1 MNIAI
6 GKIGKVMLFSHKK
19 WGLGGG
25 DPAVSILYT
34 AIADMNPDCTFYIL
48 GRSDFG
54 SLTAEEKA
62 TLFPRN
68 NVIDCWS
75 EVTRE
80 ESWVTVEE
88 WIKPEEWDIP
98 RIEAKKNKI
107 KEMPLDFLKKYNVK
121 LDAAIMFAGMVSSV
135 NMENTIKSVRGK
147 GFSKTLAQ
155 FQHTAGP
162 VIHVLNVTKVP
173 MFTISEDPRHIK
185 IIARDLFNRERF
197 CLSQINEKLWV
208 NPIRSYE
215 DQSRFKYEI
224 DVRYAE
230 TEKIFLLGEQRRDLT
245 TLEKTIPLAIFMN
258 GHGMHG
264 DDGRYPIVK
273 EYVLDQFPDAIIY
286 GRWPNT
292 IHANDSR
299 FLRRRMGDI
308 MDEVVLRT
316 KYTLVAS
323 IKPGFVTCKP
333 YEMLNFG
340 IIPFLHPDYDR
351 KNLLGLPEWLT
362 VSGPAEFKEK
372 IEYLEANPD
381 KRDKLMHKLQTYLK
395 EEYFDGRFVNNM
407 VMKHV
412 YEVQGLTWTPS
423 DATTNVAL
431 SSFMINDHQ
440 KKFRTLRHNAHLK
453 RLREEAEEGDDDG
466 YETEDTVY

>member
-34 AIADMNPDCTFYIL
+34 AVAAMNPDCTFYIL
-48 GRSDFG
+48 GRSDFDV
-54 SLTAEEKA
+54 LTDEEKA
-62 TLFPRN
+62 SLFPNN

-80 ESWVTVEE
+80 ESWVTIDE
-88 WIKPEEWDIP
+88 WIKPSPDDIP
-98 RIEAKKNKI
+98 RIDIKKEKI
-107 KEMPLDFLKKYNVK
+107 KHMPLDFLKKHNVK
-121 LDAAIMFAGMVSSV
+121 LDAAVMFAGMVSSV
-135 NMENTIKSVRGK
+135 NMENTIKSVKGK

-162 VIHVLNVTKVP
+162 IIHALNMTNVP
-173 MFTISEDPRHIK
+173 MFTVSEDPRHIK
-185 IIARDLFNRERF
+185 LIARDLFNRERF
-197 CLSQINEKLWV
+197 CLSQINDKLWV

-215 DQSRFKYEI
+215 DQTRFKYAI

-230 TEKIFLLGEQRRDLT
+230 TEKIFLLGEERRDLT
-245 TLEKTIPLAIFMN
+245 KLEKTIPVAMFMN
-258 GHGMHG
+258 GHGMNG
-264 DDGRYPIVK
+264 DNGRYPIVK
-273 EYVLDQFPDAIIY
+273 EYILEQFPDAMIY
-286 GRWPNT
+286 GRWNQA
-292 IHANDSR
+292 IHIADPR
-299 FLRRRMGDI
+299 FQKLRMGDI
-308 MDEVVLRT
+308 MEEVVLRT

-333 YEMLNFG
+333 FEMINFG

-362 VSGPAEFKEK
+362 VTGPADFKEK
-372 IEYLEANPD
+372 VEYLEANPD
-381 KRDKLMHKLQTYLK
+381 KREKLMLKLQTYLRD
-395 EEYFDGRFVNNM
+395 EYFDGRFVNNM

-412 YEVQGLTWTPS
+412 YEVQGLVWSPS
-423 DATTNVAL
+423 DATTSVAL
-431 SSFMINDHQ
+431 SSFKVDEGQ
-440 KKFRTLRHNAHLK
+440 KKTRKLQLDAKLK
-453 RLREEAEEGDDDG
+453 KARSEGDNDG
-466 YETEDTVY
+466 YETEDAVY